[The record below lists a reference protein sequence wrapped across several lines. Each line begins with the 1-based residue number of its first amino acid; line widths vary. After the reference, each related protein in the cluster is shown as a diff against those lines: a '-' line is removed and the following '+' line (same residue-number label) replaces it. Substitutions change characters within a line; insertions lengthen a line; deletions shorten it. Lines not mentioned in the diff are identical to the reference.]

1 VNQAINP
8 AEPDVA
14 VAHADATGRR
24 ILELQR
30 VTFGDNPETAL
41 CLRDVNVTVR
51 AGDLVMIRTNAS
63 QSVRRFASMLQGL
76 QEPRKGRV
84 LFDGKDW
91 AEQEVENQFSMRSH
105 IGRVFDG
112 QGWVANLTVK
122 ENLYL
127 AKLHHGADIKRI
139 KQDVQFWMQWFQMGK
154 LTRKRPS
161 FVEASHLQVY
171 QWIRAFLGKPS
182 LLILERPM
190 RKVASKVFQ
199 QFLAAVSEMRRR
211 GTAVVWIAGNTLGD
225 ALESV
230 SPQVFL
236 DMRPDGVSDQDD
248 FVYASGMDN
257 TDGDDT

>member
-1 VNQAINP
+1 MTQPSSPKEERRPTVEP
-8 AEPDVA
+8 ATKRPP
-14 VAHADATGRR
+14 
-24 ILELQR
+24 ILELNN

-41 CLRDVNVTVR
+41 CIRDLNLHVN

-76 QEPRKGRV
+76 REPRKGAV
-84 LFDGKDW
+84 LFEGNDW
-91 AEQEVENQFSMRSH
+91 SRQEVEQQFRMRSQM
-105 IGRVFDG
+105 GRVFDG

-122 ENLYL
+122 ENLLL
-127 AKLHHGADIKRI
+127 AKQHHGADPSGIRR
-139 KQDVQFWMQWFQMGK
+139 DLHFWMQWFQMGK
-154 LTRKRPS
+154 LTKKRPS

-211 GTAVVWIAGNTLGD
+211 GTAVIWIAGNTLGD

-236 DMRPDGVSDQDD
+236 DLRPDGINDEDD
-248 FVYASGMDN
+248 FVFAVGS
-257 TDGDDT
+257 DGSPGGDP

>member
-1 VNQAINP
+1 MNKGTETA
-8 AEPDVA
+8 
-14 VAHADATGRR
+14 ATISSSDTPPRR
-24 ILELQR
+24 IAELQG

-41 CLRDVNVTVR
+41 CVR
-51 AGDLVMIRTNAS
+51 EVSAVIHAGDLVMIRTNAS
-63 QSVRRFASMLQGL
+63 QNVRRFASMLQGL

-91 AEQEVENQFSMRSH
+91 LAQDLDTQFRMRGQM
-105 IGRVFDG
+105 GRVFDG
-112 QGWVANLTVK
+112 QGWVANLTVR

-127 AKLHHGADIKRI
+127 AKSHHGADIQSI
-139 KQDVQFWMQWFQMGK
+139 KQDLQFWMQWFQMGK

-199 QFLAAVSEMRRR
+199 QFLEAVSEMRRR

-230 SPQVFL
+230 SPQLFL
-236 DMRPDGVSDQDD
+236 DLRPDGVSDHND
-248 FVYASGMDN
+248 FDFAASKDAN
-257 TDGDDT
+257 GDDE